1 MLDIWFMVAD
11 IILFSLLPFS
21 VCYALS
27 SWVKYC
33 SGFTPLLL
41 MLYGL
46 NHYVGI
52 LMLYTLVDSRSYYS
66 S

>member
-27 SWVKYC
+27 SWVILLGIHPATTYALW
-33 SGFTPLLL
+33 TEPLCWDLDAI
-41 MLYGL
+41 YPC
-46 NHYVGI
+46 
-52 LMLYTLVDSRSYYS
+52 
-66 S
+66 